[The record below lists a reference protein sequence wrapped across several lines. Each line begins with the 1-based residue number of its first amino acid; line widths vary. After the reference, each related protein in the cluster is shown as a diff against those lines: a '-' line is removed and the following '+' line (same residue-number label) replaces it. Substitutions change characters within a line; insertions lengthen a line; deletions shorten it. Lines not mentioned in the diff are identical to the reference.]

1 MSALGELYDY
11 VASKCESWGYD
22 TWDHLPLDSENA
34 KYPFVIIGER
44 QSTLSIT
51 KNSVG
56 ETLYITAHVWGSRR
70 QREVVEAITAHI
82 TSLTY
87 NSAFRTKHYFYSG
100 RPGLVD
106 NQIMI
111 DDSIAN
117 TLLWHGV
124 ITMAFIL
131 R

>member
-1 MSALGELYDY
+1 MNELYEY
-11 VASKCESWGYD
+11 IFKKCEEMGFD
-22 TWDHLPLDSENA
+22 TWDHLPLDSEDA
-34 KYPFVIIGER
+34 PYPFVIVGE
-44 QSTLSIT
+44 QQKTPSIT
-51 KNSVG
+51 KLSVG
-56 ETLYITAHVWGSRR
+56 GTFYVTVHIWGSRQ
-70 QREVVEAITAHI
+70 QRKQVHQMAAQVER
-82 TSLTY
+82 LTY
-87 NSAFRTKHYFYSG
+87 NPAFRTEHYLFTG

-111 DDSIAN
+111 DDTIEN